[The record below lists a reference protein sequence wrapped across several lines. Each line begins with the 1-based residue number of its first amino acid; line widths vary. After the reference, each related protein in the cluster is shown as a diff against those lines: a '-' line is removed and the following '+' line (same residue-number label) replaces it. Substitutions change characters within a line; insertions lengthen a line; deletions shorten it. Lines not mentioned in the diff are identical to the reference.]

1 MVKATLECLGSQLWD
16 EQHCSQSAPSSSAGA
31 QSSCRP
37 GPAPL
42 GLAGCS
48 QEAETEGRDALE
60 QLGAEE
66 PGSCREMGPC
76 TPSSALPPMQ
86 RSGVWGGHCHR
97 DGFCPSRGRIRKS
110 SELTRGHPQEQQRR
124 IVLQGSHGG
133 TSQDRS
139 IPNADETP
147 RIKAP
152 LEAASF
158 CSQEQP
164 ASGWEAAGPRG
175 SPHKQGTD
183 GRDWVRDG
191 NGAGGS
197 SGTAQ
202 SPEARQHRAAGGA
215 RGACLGTG
223 EAVWD
228 PLFHC

>member
-1 MVKATLECLGSQLWD
+1 MSSTAPSQLPAALQEHRAAAGLARLLWGWLVAARKQRQRA
-16 EQHCSQSAPSSSAGA
+16 EMPWSSSG
-31 QSSCRP
+31 QKNR
-37 GPAPL
+37 
-42 GLAGCS
+42 
-48 QEAETEGRDALE
+48 
-60 QLGAEE
+60 
-66 PGSCREMGPC
+66 GSCREMGPC

-86 RSGVWGGHCHR
+86 RSGAWGGHCHR
-97 DGFCPSRGRIRKS
+97 DGFCPSRGRMRKP

-124 IVLQGSHGG
+124 IVLQGSHGR

-183 GRDWVRDG
+183 GRGWVRDG